1 MASKT
6 PAADRVS
13 APPPPEAIEEV
24 LVRLLARLLGR
35 SEDEIRSDRG
45 RYAAF
50 HNDDSSYDLEP
61 GWIDWTSLTL
71 TDADDDAPDEGDDED
86 DAPDEGDD
94 QEEDEGNDNLYG
106 RSDFDL
112 ARSVFACEWEKKGD
126 VALRAL
132 LKSQGEELYGA
143 QIQEF
148 VRMGRLDPEELAE
161 FSIFGRIRAAS
172 DSLLDAARALLLLE
186 RFGET
191 APLRPGP
198 YSKVSRK
205 WAAFLQEAS
214 PSKTLRDHLGLFF
227 QTANAA
233 RCSGAAYDEASAG
246 PAEDAETFFEIAGRP
261 SFTIVATWDVG
272 EGQGRFF
279 LARIED
285 DAIPSVPPRAAAE
298 AKPRKPRTPR

>member
-6 PAADRVS
+6 HAAERADS
-13 APPPPEAIEEV
+13 APPTAEAIEEV

-35 SEDEIRSDRG
+35 SEEEIRSDRG

-50 HNDDSSYDLEP
+50 HNDDSSYDFEP

-71 TDADDDAPDEGDDED
+71 TDEGDDGDEGDAPDEGDDSD
-86 DAPDEGDD
+86 DSD
-94 QEEDEGNDNLYG
+94 EDEGNDNLYG

-126 VALRAL
+126 AALRAL

-143 QIQEF
+143 QIQEL
-148 VRMGRLDPEELAE
+148 VRTGRLDPEELAE

-172 DSLLDAARALLLLE
+172 DSLLDAARALLLLD

-191 APLRPGP
+191 PPLRPGP

-246 PAEDAETFFEIAGRP
+246 PTEDAETFLEIAGRP
-261 SFTIVATWDVG
+261 SFTILATWDVG

-285 DAIPSVPPRAAAE
+285 DAIPSVPPRAATK
-298 AKPRKPRTPR
+298 AKPRKPRTPQ

>member
-1 MASKT
+1 MASKKH
-6 PAADRVS
+6 AALADS
-13 APPPPEAIEEV
+13 GPPTAAAIEEV

-35 SEDEIRSDRG
+35 SEDEVGSDRR

-71 TDADDDAPDEGDDED
+71 TDADGDDAPDD
-86 DAPDEGDD
+86 DAPDDD
-94 QEEDEGNDNLYG
+94 APHDAEDEDPGNDNLYG

-112 ARSVFACEWEKKGD
+112 ARSVFACEFEKKRD
-126 VALRAL
+126 AALHAL
-132 LKSQGEELYGA
+132 LESQGEELYGA
-143 QIQEF
+143 QIQEL
-148 VRMGRLDPEELAE
+148 VRTGRLDPEELAE
-161 FSIFGRIRAAS
+161 LSIFGRIRTSS
-172 DSLLDAARALLLLE
+172 DSLLDAARALFLLD

-191 APLRPGP
+191 PPLRPGP

-205 WAAFLQEAS
+205 WGAFLEEAS
-214 PSKTLRDHLGLFF
+214 RSKELRDHLGLFF

-246 PAEDAETFFEIAGRP
+246 PAEDAETFLEIAERP
-261 SFTIVATWDVG
+261 SFTVLAAWDVG

-285 DAIPSVPPRAAAE
+285 DAIPSVPPRAAKE
-298 AKPRKPRTPR
+298 PKRRTSRKP